1 MNFCGGRLAPPS
13 FSVSSAMRPSKQPT
27 PKHETD
33 FARPL
38 VGGSSPRALM
48 RLQEFCKNLA
58 SDLARAPTKSDTMN
72 QAPNCFNAV
81 GLHHVAD
88 DDFGGVALG
97 VDDPKLAVLFLD
109 CQRAA
114 LHCFQLR
121 LAASGLNAFTQVF
134 GGEATWHDMIG
145 Q

>member
-27 PKHETD
+27 PKHATD

-58 SDLARAPTKSDTMN
+58 SDLARAPTKS
-72 QAPNCFNAV
+72 V
-81 GLHHVAD
+81 
-88 DDFGGVALG
+88 LG
-97 VDDPKLAVLFLD
+97 VPPWSNS
-109 CQRAA
+109 AA
-114 LHCFQLR
+114 EILR
-121 LAASGLNAFTQVF
+121 LAHSADAISAPHRL
-134 GGEATWHDMIG
+134 
-145 Q
+145 